1 MNLRN
6 SAGGTLAAI
15 VLAAMLVSVLGGCA
29 PIVALQPAENAAS
42 PDCAPVSVRLPDV
55 IGDLQERETNAQAT
69 GAWGDPVA
77 VILHCG
83 VAIPA
88 PTAELPC
95 YTIDGVD
102 WLVDPV
108 DAPNYI
114 FTTYGREPAVSV
126 VVDSEVASGRT
137 VVEALSSAVSWLPV
151 NGRAC
156 ISVED
161 ADLLTDED
169 AG

>member
-1 MNLRN
+1 M
-6 SAGGTLAAI
+6 SAIPRVVAALGGVALLLGLAA
-15 VLAAMLVSVLGGCA
+15 CA
-29 PIVALQPAENAAS
+29 PTVALRPAEDAAS
-42 PDCAPVSVRLPDV
+42 PDCAPVSVRLPDE
-55 IGDLQERETNAQAT
+55 IGDLPGRETNAQAT

-83 VAIPA
+83 VEIPS

-102 WLVDPV
+102 WLVDPA
-108 DAPNYI
+108 DAPNYV
-114 FTTYGREPAVSV
+114 FTTYGRDPAVSV
-126 VVDSEVASGRT
+126 VVDNEIASGRT
-137 VVEALSSAVSWLPV
+137 VIEALSSAVSWLPS

-161 ADLLTDED
+161 ADLLQEDE
-169 AG
+169 G

>member
-1 MNLRN
+1 VI
-6 SAGGTLAAI
+6 GELAA
-15 VLAAMLVSVLGGCA
+15 
-29 PIVALQPAENAAS
+29 
-42 PDCAPVSVRLPDV
+42 
-55 IGDLQERETNAQAT
+55 RETNAQAT

-77 VILHCG
+77 VVLHCG
-83 VAIPA
+83 VAVPP
-88 PTAELPC
+88 PTAELAC

-102 WLVDPV
+102 WLVDPA
-108 DAPNYI
+108 DAPNFV
-114 FTTYGREPAVSV
+114 FTTYGRDPAVSV

-137 VVEALSSAVSWLPV
+137 AIEAVSSAVSWLPT

-161 ADLLTDED
+161 AELLDPSD

>member
-1 MNLRN
+1 M
-6 SAGGTLAAI
+6 SALSRFGAA
-15 VLAAMLVSVLGGCA
+15 LGAGALLLILTACA
-29 PIVALQPAENAAS
+29 PTVALQPAEDAAS
-42 PDCAPVSVRLPDV
+42 PDCAPVSVRLPDE
-55 IGDLQERETNAQAT
+55 IGGLPGRETNAQAT

-95 YTIDGVD
+95 YTIDGID
-102 WLVDPV
+102 WLVDPA
-108 DAPNYI
+108 DAPNYV

-137 VVEALSSAVSWLPV
+137 VIEALSSAVSWLPS

-161 ADLLTDED
+161 ADLLQED